1 MMMVKLNS
9 ETLKKRLKKS
19 FEKFISDRVF
29 PGAVVGISIFMDG
42 IFKRNIFPYGRV
54 DESEILVEKNTFYDC
69 ASLTKPLVTVLSLL
83 ALIEEKKIFWNQKLG
98 SMLPFPVPGDKKD
111 ISLVHL
117 MSHCS
122 GLPAHRLY
130 YQYLM
135 NIDPEYRKKEVIR
148 LILKEN
154 LLYSPGEENI
164 YSDLGYILLGNI
176 VEEKSGKRLDEYWQ
190 QKVIDPLFLQNELI
204 FPQDNLPNNI
214 SFAPT
219 GYCSITKKILSGV
232 VHDDNCRILGGIS
245 GHAGLFGTAEGIL
258 SICENI
264 LLGYHNLSKNRFFN
278 NDNLKIVLKKK
289 GNSSWT
295 LGFDTPSPTNSSSG
309 RYFSNNSVGHLGFT
323 GTSFWIDIKK
333 KVIIV
338 LLSNRVYFG
347 VENEKIKKVRPIIH
361 DLIME
366 EILDRNNFFS
376 YF

>member
-1 MMMVKLNS
+1 MMVEFNF

-29 PGAVVGISIFMDG
+29 PGAVVGISIFMNG
-42 IFKRNIFPYGRV
+42 IFKRNIFSYGRV
-54 DESEILVEKNTFYDC
+54 DESEILVDKNTFYDC
-69 ASLTKPLVTVLSLL
+69 ASLTKPLVTILSLL

-98 SMLPFPVPGDKKD
+98 SMLPFSVPGDKKD

-122 GLPAHRLY
+122 GLPAHRPY

-135 NIDPEYRKKEVIR
+135 NIDPDLRKKEVIR

-176 VEEKSGKRLDEYWQ
+176 VEEKSGKRLDEYWR
-190 QKVIDPLFLQNELI
+190 QKITNPLSIQNKLI
-204 FPQDNLPNNI
+204 FPQDISPDNI
-214 SFAPT
+214 IFAPT
-219 GYCSITKKILSGV
+219 GYCSITKKKLSGV
-232 VHDDNCRILGGIS
+232 VHDDNCRILGGVS

-264 LLGYHNLSKNRFFN
+264 LLGYYNLSKNRLLD
-278 NDNLKIVLKKK
+278 NDNLKIVLKKR

-295 LGFDTPSPTNSSSG
+295 PGFDTPSPTNSSSG
-309 RYFSNNSVGHLGFT
+309 KYFSNTSVGHLGFT
-323 GTSFWIDIKK
+323 GTSFWIDIEKK
-333 KVIIV
+333 IIII
-338 LLSNRVYFG
+338 LLTNRVFFG
-347 VENEKIKKVRPIIH
+347 VENERIKKVRPIIH
-361 DLIME
+361 DIIME
-366 EILDRNNFFS
+366 EIFDRNNFFNC
-376 YF
+376 F

>member
-1 MMMVKLNS
+1 MVKFNS

-29 PGAVVGISIFMDG
+29 PGAVVGISIFMSG
-42 IFKRNIFPYGRV
+42 IFKRNIFSYGRV
-54 DESEILVEKNTFYDC
+54 DESEILVDKNTFYDC

-83 ALIEEKKIFWNQKLG
+83 ALIEEKKIFWDQKIG
-98 SMLPFPVPGDKKD
+98 SMLPFSVPGDKKY

-122 GLPAHRLY
+122 GLPAHRPY

-135 NIDPEYRKKEVIR
+135 NIDPDLRKKEVIR

-154 LLYSPGEENI
+154 LLYSPGKENI

-176 VEEKSGKRLDEYWQ
+176 VEEKSGKRLDEYWR
-190 QKVIDPLFLQNELI
+190 QKITDPLFVQNKLI
-204 FPQDNLPNNI
+204 FPQDILPDNI
-214 SFAPT
+214 RFAPT
-219 GYCSITKKILSGV
+219 GYCSITKKKLSGV
-232 VHDDNCRILGGIS
+232 VHDDNCRILGGVS

-264 LLGYHNLSKNRFFN
+264 LLGYYNLSRMPFFN
-278 NDNLKIVLKKK
+278 NNNLKIVLKKN

-295 LGFDTPSPTNSSSG
+295 RGFDTPSQTNSSSG
-309 RYFSNNSVGHLGFT
+309 RYFSNTSVGHLGFT
-323 GTSFWIDIKK
+323 GTSFWIDIEK

-338 LLSNRVYFG
+338 LLSNRVFFG
-347 VENEKIKKVRPIIH
+347 VENERIKKVRPIIH
-361 DLIME
+361 DIIME
-366 EILDRNNFFS
+366 EIFDRNKFF
-376 YF
+376 